1 MKRSL
6 LLRPSVW
13 LAVLLL
19 FLLTL
24 WLDNTLQRPSLQQS
38 SYLQQEVDYIIE
50 NLDGIQANHEFGRNR
65 FFSADKLTHYQAG
78 DITRLKHVRF
88 TSIEPD
94 KPLLRVTSDRA
105 ELTEDGNDIFLTE
118 NVSIIR
124 GEDLD
129 QDKVTMLTDFLHLIP
144 DTDIAKTDRP
154 VTVIRMNSTLNAVGL
169 FMNNQTGE
177 ILMQSRVKAHDER
190 TPRSSR

>member
-1 MKRSL
+1 MTRSPFS
-6 LLRPSVW
+6 RPSVW
-13 LAVLLL
+13 LIILL
-19 FLLTL
+19 LLTL
-24 WLDNTLQRPSLQQS
+24 WLDNVLQRPDLQPDN
-38 SYLQQEVDYIIE
+38 LAQQEVDYIIE
-50 NLDGIQANHEFGRNR
+50 NLDGIQVNHEFERNR
-65 FFSADKLTHYQAG
+65 LFAADKLTHYPAKDVTQ
-78 DITRLKHVRF
+78 LEHVRF

-94 KPLLRVTSDRA
+94 KPLLRVTSNQA
-105 ELTEDGNDIFLTE
+105 ELTKDSNDIFLTG

-129 QDKVTMLTDFLHLIP
+129 KDKVTMLTDFLHLIP
-144 DTDIAKTDRP
+144 DTDIAQTDQP
-154 VTVIRMNSTLNAVGL
+154 VTVIRMNSVLNAIGL

>member
-1 MKRSL
+1 MTRSL
-6 LLRPSVW
+6 FSRPSIW
-13 LAVLLL
+13 LVILL
-19 FLLTL
+19 LLTL
-24 WLDNTLQRPSLQQS
+24 WLDSVLQRPRLQQGND
-38 SYLQQEVDYIIE
+38 LQQEVDYIIE
-50 NLDGIQANHEFGRNR
+50 NLNGIQVNHESERNR
-65 FFSADKLTHYQAG
+65 FFSADKLIHYSTE
-78 DITRLKHVRF
+78 DITQLEHVRF

-94 KPLLRVTSDRA
+94 KPLLRVTSDWA
-105 ELTEDGNDIFLTE
+105 ELTKDGDDIFLTE

-129 QDKVTMLTDFLHLIP
+129 KDKVTMLTDFLHLIP

-154 VTVIRMNSTLNAVGL
+154 VTVIRMNSVLNAVGL
-169 FMNNQTGE
+169 FMNNRTGE

>member
-1 MKRSL
+1 MTRSL
-6 LLRPSVW
+6 FSRPSVW
-13 LAVLLL
+13 LIILL
-19 FLLTL
+19 LLTL
-24 WLDNTLQRPSLQQS
+24 WLDNVLQRPNLQPDN
-38 SYLQQEVDYIIE
+38 LAQQEVDYIIE
-50 NLDGIQANHEFGRNR
+50 NLDGIQVNHEFERNR
-65 FFSADKLTHYQAG
+65 LFTADKLTHYPAKDVTQ
-78 DITRLKHVRF
+78 LEHVRF

-94 KPLLRVTSDRA
+94 KPLLRVTSNQA
-105 ELTEDGNDIFLTE
+105 ELTKDSNDIFLTG

-129 QDKVTMLTDFLHLIP
+129 KDKVTMLTDFLHLIP
-144 DTDIAKTDRP
+144 DTDIAQTDQP
-154 VTVIRMNSTLNAVGL
+154 VTVIRMNSVLNAIGL

>member
-1 MKRSL
+1 MTRSL
-6 LLRPSVW
+6 FSRPSVW
-13 LAVLLL
+13 LIALL
-19 FLLTL
+19 LLTL
-24 WLDNTLQRPSLQQS
+24 WLDSVLQHPRLQQNND
-38 SYLQQEVDYIIE
+38 LQQEVDYIIE
-50 NLDGIQANHEFGRNR
+50 NLEGIQVNHELEQNR
-65 FFSADKLTHYQAG
+65 FFSADKLTHYSTE
-78 DITRLKHVRF
+78 DITQLEHVRF

-105 ELTEDGNDIFLTE
+105 ELTKDGDDIFLTE
-118 NVSIIR
+118 NVFIIR
-124 GEDLD
+124 GGDLD
-129 QDKVTMLTDFLHLIP
+129 KDKVTMLTDFLHLIP

-154 VTVIRMNSTLNAVGL
+154 VTVIRMNSVLNAVGL

>member
-1 MKRSL
+1 MTRSL
-6 LLRPSVW
+6 FSRPSVW
-13 LAVLLL
+13 LIALL
-19 FLLTL
+19 LLTL
-24 WLDNTLQRPSLQQS
+24 WLDSVLQHPRLQQDND
-38 SYLQQEVDYIIE
+38 LQQEVDYIIE
-50 NLDGIQANHEFGRNR
+50 NLEGIQVNHELEQNR
-65 FFSADKLTHYQAG
+65 FFSADKLTHYSTE
-78 DITRLKHVRF
+78 DITQLEHVRF

-94 KPLLRVTSDRA
+94 KPLLRVTSDWA
-105 ELTEDGNDIFLTE
+105 ELTKDGDDIFLTE
-118 NVSIIR
+118 NVFIIR

-129 QDKVTMLTDFLHLIP
+129 KDKVTMLTDFLHLIP

-154 VTVIRMNSTLNAVGL
+154 VTVIRMNSVLNAVGL

>member
-1 MKRSL
+1 MTRSL
-6 LLRPSVW
+6 FSRPSVW
-13 LAVLLL
+13 LIILL
-19 FLLTL
+19 LLTL
-24 WLDNTLQRPSLQQS
+24 WLDNVLQRPNLQPDN
-38 SYLQQEVDYIIE
+38 LAQQEVDYIIE
-50 NLDGIQANHEFGRNR
+50 NLDGIQVNHEFERNR
-65 FFSADKLTHYQAG
+65 LFAADKLTHYPAKDVTQ
-78 DITRLKHVRF
+78 LEHVRF

-94 KPLLRVTSDRA
+94 KPLLRVTSNQA
-105 ELTEDGNDIFLTE
+105 ELTKDSNDIFLTG

-129 QDKVTMLTDFLHLIP
+129 KDKVTMLTDFLHLIP
-144 DTDIAKTDRP
+144 DTDIAQTDQP
-154 VTVIRMNSTLNAVGL
+154 VTVIRMNSVLNAIGL